1 MGIYKK
7 ENQIKKLKKS
17 IKKYEDTN
25 PDIVRRIKGKLAS
38 LENKK

>member
-7 ENQIKKLKKS
+7 ENEIKKLKKS
-17 IKKYEDTN
+17 IKKHESN
-25 PDIVRRIKGKLAS
+25 PNIVKKLKGKLAS